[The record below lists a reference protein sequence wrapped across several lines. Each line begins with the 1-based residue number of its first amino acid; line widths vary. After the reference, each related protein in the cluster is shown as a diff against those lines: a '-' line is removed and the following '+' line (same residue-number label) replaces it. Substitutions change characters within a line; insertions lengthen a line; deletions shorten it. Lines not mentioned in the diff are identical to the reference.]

1 MYDVQQGLVGPAAM
15 MMPPAAVYS
24 ADASAS
30 FNGMMPA
37 ASVLP
42 TAQASNTGMMMMSA
56 DDDGTAGWSS
66 ASADVS
72 NYLSAKAAHMVRPSI
87 TVDV

>member
-15 MMPPAAVYS
+15 MMPPAAVYA

-56 DDDGTAGWSS
+56 DDDGTAGWSA

-87 TVDV
+87 TDDV